1 MADDPMADFL
11 ARERAALGED
21 ADMFQADSNGSPS
34 QSAVSPLQSA
44 ASPLQSATSPL
55 QSATE
60 QPEAAGDVSAAMPN
74 LATSEFASPSNSSS
88 AFSATKSPSQPQ
100 EKSQFEQ
107 DWSNKQQEIIQE
119 RDRASES
126 KHGEIVREAREA
138 IDKFYEEYNERK
150 DRAVEENRASQEI
163 EAQAANRGSLWERVL
178 KQADMVAKATTN
190 ASSSTGV
197 AERHASPA
205 PFGAARQQSPQQQ
218 QQQQQPA
225 RDTSRMRELLQD
237 LRRDPNAP
245 GVKKTEAASA

>member
-21 ADMFQADSNGSPS
+21 ADMFQADSNTSPS
-34 QSAVSPLQSA
+34 QSV
-44 ASPLQSATSPL
+44 TSPL
-55 QSATE
+55 AAEQ

-74 LATSEFASPSNSSS
+74 LASSEFASPSSSSS
-88 AFSATKSPSQPQ
+88 AFPQTKSPSQPQ

-107 DWSNKQQEIIQE
+107 DWSNKQQEIILE

-126 KHGEIVREAREA
+126 RHAEIVKEAREA

-150 DRAVEENRASQEI
+150 DKAIEENRASQEI
-163 EAQAANRGSLWERVL
+163 EAQAANRGTLWERVL
-178 KQADMVAKATTN
+178 KQADMVAKATTS

-197 AERHASPA
+197 SERHASPA
-205 PFGAARQQSPQQQ
+205 PFGSARQQSPQQQ
-218 QQQQQPA
+218 QQQQQQSA

-245 GVKKTEAASA
+245 GVKKAEAAA